1 MLSACRVCL
10 RSRQYG
16 GKLKYY
22 LMFSTFTNLSR
33 LVQFLE
39 PESDILNHSLY
50 DMHEVGDLVEV
61 RFPSATHFN

>member
-1 MLSACRVCL
+1 MKCYTMLSA
-10 RSRQYG
+10 
-16 GKLKYY
+16 
-22 LMFSTFTNLSR
+22 FTDLSR

-61 RFPSATHFN
+61 RFPMKTPFN